1 MKIEHG
7 MTLIVKTITRI
18 ILWMIFVYGIYIILH
33 GHLSPGGGFGGGV
46 IIALAFLSI
55 LLAYGRD
62 YTQNWLNIRF
72 LHEFEVSAV
81 LLFLVVGIMG
91 IGFGSAFLMN
101 FLSHGTLFKLL
112 SAGTIP
118 LLNIFIGV
126 KVGVS
131 LFLVV
136 WALADLHLEK
146 EEEV

>member
-18 ILWMIFVYGIYIILH
+18 ILWIIFVYGIYIILH

-55 LLAYGRD
+55 LLAYGKD

-72 LHEFEVSAV
+72 LQEFEVSAV